1 MQTKV
6 TTSLDIMSTLLITTL
21 LDIKS
26 KVPMQSINYAVDEEP
41 INNLSDNYNS

>member
-26 KVPMQSINYAVDEEP
+26 KVPMQSINYAIYEEP
-41 INNLSDNYNS
+41 INNLSNNYNA